1 MPKTVLITGGSS
13 GVGAEL
19 VSLFAERGYAV
30 WFTYNSGRQRADK
43 LLETLPK
50 DCSAQAFKCDQG
62 SWEGLEALI
71 KQLPLTPDAVISN
84 AALGSATVE
93 QYEPDPH
100 KQDLAMMQV
109 NALGSLWLVNAV
121 LPGMRARGSGKIVLV
136 SSVGGG
142 VSQFPG
148 MRLADGMSKAAV
160 AFLAKQ
166 LAAENTHSGVDVFC
180 IAPGAID
187 TPMFQASSLNH
198 LSDSQRADFVGKMG
212 QARLIPPREIAE
224 QIFFLCSDAARSLHG
239 AVLDSSAGV
248 GVRPG
253 LFTEHKTARVSS

>member
-19 VSLFAERGYAV
+19 VKVFIERGYAV
-30 WFTYNSGRQRADK
+30 WFTYNSGRSRADK
-43 LLETLPK
+43 LLESLPQGSK
-50 DCSAQAFKCDQG
+50 AKAFKCDQG
-62 SWEGLEALI
+62 SWEGLEALM
-71 KQLPLTPDAVISN
+71 QELPGVPDAVISN

-93 QYEPDPH
+93 QYEPNPH
-100 KQDLAMMQV
+100 KQDLAMLQV

-121 LPGMRARGSGKIVLV
+121 LPGMKARGSGKIVLV

-166 LAAENTHSGVDVFC
+166 LAAENTHTGVDVFC

-198 LSDSQRADFVGKMG
+198 LSEAQRAEFIGKLG

-224 QIFFLCSDAARSLHG
+224 QIAFLCSDAGRSLHG

-253 LFTEHKTARVSS
+253 LFTEHSTERSAS